1 MENTIEFNTP
11 TDIEKDFSDFFDG
24 ERIDAC
30 DVIESILHSEEAEEE
45 GIDVEIYYQRLAC
58 IIFVVRC
65 LFPQSLTLN
74 RNGDEKTNTAN
85 KQANK
90 RKGYLRYSGKKCEEK
105 GNNAIIIT

>member
-45 GIDVEIYYQRLAC
+45 TDVEIYYQRLAC

-65 LFPQSLTLN
+65 LLFLTLN
-74 RNGDEKTNTAN
+74 RNGDEKNKHG
-85 KQANK
+85 KQASK
-90 RKGYLRYSGKKCEEK
+90 
-105 GNNAIIIT
+105 